1 MVGRGAG
8 VITDGSTLAMAVP
21 QRRVAD
27 FVSLTKP
34 RVVTMVLLTTVVG
47 FYLGS
52 TGEVDYLGMLAT
64 VLGTG
69 LAAGGTL
76 TLNQYIERDL
86 DARMERTKSRPLPDG
101 RLLPLDAL
109 AFGTLLV
116 TAGLLL
122 LTFQVNAISGFVT
135 ALTVVTY
142 LFMYTPLKRKTSLC
156 SIVGAIPGALPP
168 VTGWAAAR
176 GSVGVEAWVL
186 FAILF
191 LWQLPH
197 SLAIAWLYREDYARA
212 GMRLLPVIEPDGRST
227 GRQVMVNC
235 VALLAVGLLP
245 TLLGLAGAAY
255 IAVASVLGVGLLGF
269 GVTLAR
275 TRTAAAARWM
285 LFATLAYLPILLV
298 VMAIDKVPL

>member
-255 IAVASVLGVGLLGF
+255 IAVAAVLGVGLLGF